1 MARIVNPYNLD
12 VEDDDALFAGALS
25 QGLIWIEDDDDD
37 DKDVFESYLKS
48 KIEYLDSSHQT
59 KARVLQGHR
68 KRVNALEVQGDN
80 IFSASEDR
88 TICVWNWN
96 TGDLVQTLRGH
107 KRGVKSLAISGDFV
121 ISASDDKTVRIWNWV
136 TGTHVRTLGGYSH
149 EVSRLVIDGDTVA
162 SVSHN
167 EIWMWNWL
175 TGELVKKLTEAHSGI
190 VSSIIVDGDLILSAS
205 RDGAVVHN
213 WRSGK
218 MLHTFGMEIGAAI
231 NGDRIGLDR
240 DFFVCLGFDDIY
252 VWRWKTGVSLS
263 MFDLLS
269 VENRDITT
277 RAFIIYA
284 NICLFSHQIGKWLF
298 YPIDYAYD
306 KVALI
311 QGHRNIIVTDHSGW
325 MCVIHPNPSL
335 TRVMQLERNSTQ
347 HIEQSYSTGEVLLT
361 ARNFLNEHGEEW
373 VNFSRVSQHL
383 HQQFAKLKPQQ
394 LGHPSK
400 NYSSL
405 VKFFADFPYDFELR
419 RDAKKQGLYWIRL
432 QTSS

>member
-1 MARIVNPYNLD
+1 
-12 VEDDDALFAGALS
+12 
-25 QGLIWIEDDDDD
+25 
-37 DKDVFESYLKS
+37 
-48 KIEYLDSSHQT
+48 
-59 KARVLQGHR
+59 
-68 KRVNALEVQGDN
+68 
-80 IFSASEDR
+80 
-88 TICVWNWN
+88 
-96 TGDLVQTLRGH
+96 
-107 KRGVKSLAISGDFV
+107 
-121 ISASDDKTVRIWNWV
+121 
-136 TGTHVRTLGGYSH
+136 
-149 EVSRLVIDGDTVA
+149 
-162 SVSHN
+162 
-167 EIWMWNWL
+167 
-175 TGELVKKLTEAHSGI
+175 VKKLTEAHSGI

-240 DFFVCLGFDDIY
+240 DFFVCLGLDDIY

-311 QGHRNIIVTDHSGW
+311 KGHRNITVTDHSGW

-335 TRVMQLERNSTQ
+335 TRVMQLERKPTQ
-347 HIEQSYSTGEVLLT
+347 HVEQSYSTGEVLLT

-394 LGHPSK
+394 LGHRSK

-432 QTSS
+432 QKSA